1 MFILIR
7 KEGNH
12 DVKGLTY
19 SHVLGQNMIL
29 TAMAEVT
36 ERARERENEPAV
48 QASLKFAMDKI
59 LLKLG

>member
-1 MFILIR
+1 
-7 KEGNH
+7 
-12 DVKGLTY
+12 
-19 SHVLGQNMIL
+19 MIL